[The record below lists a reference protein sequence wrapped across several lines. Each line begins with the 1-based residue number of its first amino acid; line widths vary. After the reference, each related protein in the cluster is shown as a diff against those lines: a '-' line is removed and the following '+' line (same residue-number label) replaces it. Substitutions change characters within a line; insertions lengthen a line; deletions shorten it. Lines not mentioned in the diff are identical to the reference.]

1 MENKFTKRLLL
12 KCRIL
17 IERPAVFYLSYCPFH
32 ISAHPLHNSISYSVR
47 MSQLATLILSYF
59 EEEMRH
65 HYIVSGSHG
74 PCALDNELIRTKQQA
89 KYQISEFD
97 IFFVRNEEVARR
109 IIWKKMKKKFFMFF
123 IARSAWARRQ
133 QHQQRTCGA
142 GYNPSVCC
150 ILHTHNIY
158 IIALS
163 SPQVSWRLSSLFFL

>member
-109 IIWKKMKKKFFMFF
+109 INWKKKKEK
-123 IARSAWARRQ
+123 
-133 QHQQRTCGA
+133 
-142 GYNPSVCC
+142 
-150 ILHTHNIY
+150 ILHFFHRTVC
-158 IIALS
+158 
-163 SPQVSWRLSSLFFL
+163 VSQEAAAPATDVRCWI

>member
-1 MENKFTKRLLL
+1 
-12 KCRIL
+12 
-17 IERPAVFYLSYCPFH
+17 
-32 ISAHPLHNSISYSVR
+32 

-109 IIWKKMKKKFFMFF
+109 INWKKKKKKKILPFFSSHGLREPGGSSTSNGRAVLD
-123 IARSAWARRQ
+123 IIRVSA
-133 QHQQRTCGA
+133 
-142 GYNPSVCC
+142 VFC
-150 ILHTHNIY
+150 IHTT
-158 IIALS
+158 
-163 SPQVSWRLSSLFFL
+163 FT